1 VPFTLIIKGVEGY
14 VVGWINR
21 ALVESQGKY
30 AYIIAWFLGGL
41 EMVSGY
47 FLVQVAMYGFS
58 VALVELP
65 FNFVQMT
72 MSGIIGVPIY
82 LAIRNRLR
90 L

>member
-1 VPFTLIIKGVEGY
+1 
-14 VVGWINR
+14 
-21 ALVESQGKY
+21 
-30 AYIIAWFLGGL
+30 
-41 EMVSGY
+41 MVSGY

-58 VALVELP
+58 AALVELP
-65 FNFVQMT
+65 FNFVQMA